1 MSTASILC
9 CENRPEAQSAYCISI
24 VRIYHANILM
34 NVLLLLCQLL
44 VRVLPGILDRGW
56 IFGKERAAI
65 FGLLPTSID
74 H

>member
-1 MSTASILC
+1 MG
-9 CENRPEAQSAYCISI
+9 
-24 VRIYHANILM
+24 M
-34 NVLLLLCQLL
+34 LLLLCQLL
-44 VRVLPGILDRGW
+44 VKVHGGILDRGW